1 MKSGLQ
7 TPPDAEAPD
16 YRIWGEYMISFQAIS
31 VGIKEWEMSHN
42 NAGVLIVDVTFEGG
56 AERKYLPGAGQGG
69 GGWYNVSPSG
79 ISRSHLIFV
88 AGATGGAHVIFF
100 VRCQIFH
107 IERKKCIFMY
117 IFYLWG
123 IFR

>member
-88 AGATGGAHVIFF
+88 AGATGGAHVIFLSGVKF
-100 VRCQIFH
+100 SISNA
-107 IERKKCIFMY
+107 KNAYLCIFVLSLGY
-117 IFYLWG
+117 F
-123 IFR
+123 